1 MLRIGIIMKKITLR
15 GVFMKKPMFL
25 MFVVMILAVP
35 VIGFSQTEKE
45 LEQAKSWLGQ
55 WKRNFASPTYG
66 VTLFKGRLEGGWY
79 NWENAI
85 PDEDRN
91 FPATA
96 MEFRI
101 FRGVNVSKRGG
112 FYTGVETG
120 VLFFSPFA
128 DVKWDEPTIGE
139 MHLEYTGGLV
149 FLMAKYGLRLDIGL
163 AIFGV
168 SLGAELGM
176 GGTLFA
182 GGFEFYT
189 GSREDRFASYGW
201 GTSMANMGLI
211 MDTALEGALRLG
223 KNFRLVTKLGFMGA
237 PISVPES
244 RGWEEYS
251 VWSDENGNVV
261 VYPSWAVNEPNFGGI
276 TDPNDREFQRGV
288 MSTYDVELDPFA
300 LDFRFGFVLNFQ

>member
-1 MLRIGIIMKKITLR
+1 MKKA
-15 GVFMKKPMFL
+15 MFL
-25 MFVVMILAVP
+25 VLVVMIMTVP

-45 LEQAKSWLGQ
+45 LEQARSWLGQ

-120 VLFFSPFA
+120 VLFLAPFA
-128 DVKWDEPTIGE
+128 DISFYEPTMGE
-139 MHLEYTGGLV
+139 DMHLEYTGGLV

>member
-1 MLRIGIIMKKITLR
+1 MKKA
-15 GVFMKKPMFL
+15 MFL
-25 MFVVMILAVP
+25 MFVVIILAVP

-66 VTLFKGRLEGGWY
+66 IALFKGSLKGGY
-79 NWENAI
+79 FGQPWENTI
-85 PDEDRN
+85 PENERD

-96 MEFRI
+96 MDFRI

-120 VLFFSPFA
+120 VLFLAPFA
-128 DVKWDEPTIGE
+128 DISFYEPTMGE
-139 MHLEYTGGLV
+139 DMHLEYTGGLV

-176 GGTLFA
+176 GGTLFS
-182 GGFEFYT
+182 GGFNFYT
-189 GSREDRFASYGW
+189 GQKDDWYADYGW
-201 GTSMANMGLI
+201 GTSQATMGLI

-223 KNFRLVTKLGFMGA
+223 KNFRLVTKLGFMAA

-244 RGWEEYS
+244 RGWEEYW
-251 VWSDENGNVV
+251 VDGATGQAFYAWDQGYYDPNLEMYIG
-261 VYPSWAVNEPNFGGI
+261 PSPI
-276 TDPNDREFQRGV
+276 TDDRDYQRAI
-288 MSTYDVELDPFA
+288 MAQYDVELDAFA
-300 LDFRFGFVLNFQ
+300 LDLRFGFVLNFQ